1 MNQIKAC
8 FCGNRNFRTK
18 FTYKGFTEVE
28 KKYFRSKNFTRR
40 IIECKSCNHLYSV
53 HKINLNNFY
62 KNNTYLKKHYG
73 DMSKLYETFQK
84 IRKLDPKKS
93 DNFYRI
99 KRIKNFVKEKNLI
112 LKRIE
117 LLDIG
122 SGTGIFPYLI
132 KKFIK
137 TSMCFEDSSH
147 CSKYLSKY
155 LNLKVISKRQY
166 FKQNSSK
173 KFDLIT
179 INKVLE
185 HVENPVNLLTNVY
198 KFMTKNTILYIEVP
212 DAKASK
218 YGKYRGEL
226 GIEHH
231 HLFTTKSLKSMIS
244 KTNLRINLMKQI
256 KEPSGKYTLFAFLS
270 LK

>member
-1 MNQIKAC
+1 
-8 FCGNRNFRTK
+8 
-18 FTYKGFTEVE
+18 
-28 KKYFRSKNFTRR
+28 
-40 IIECKSCNHLYSV
+40 
-53 HKINLNNFY
+53 
-62 KNNTYLKKHYG
+62 
-73 DMSKLYETFQK
+73 MSKLYETFKK
-84 IRKLDPKKS
+84 IIKLDPKKS

-99 KRIKNFVKEKNLI
+99 KRIKNFILKKKLI

-137 TSMCFEDSSH
+137 TSTCFEDSSH

-155 LNLKVISKRQY
+155 LNLQVISKRQY
-166 FKQNSSK
+166 FKLNSNK

-185 HVENPVNLLTNVY
+185 HVEDPVNLLINVY
-198 KFMTKNTILYIEVP
+198 KFMNKSTIIYIEVP

-218 YGKYRGEL
+218 YGKDRGEL

-231 HLFTTKSLKSMIS
+231 HLFTTKSFKSMIS
-244 KTNLRINLMKQI
+244 KTFLKINLLKQI